1 MSDRR
6 SIKHAALQ
14 VDDNFAAFI
23 KAKEAWMTS
32 ILDRDE
38 AIEAHTAA
46 IAALESAKTA
56 VA

>member
-23 KAKEAWMTS
+23 KAKEDWMTS

-46 IAALESAKTA
+46 IATLESAKTV

>member
-1 MSDRR
+1 MGDRR

-14 VDDNFAAFI
+14 VDDRFAAFI
-23 KAKEAWMTS
+23 KAKEEWMTS
-32 ILDRDE
+32 ILDREE
-38 AIEAHTAA
+38 AIEAHNAA